1 MSRQSTRAEA
11 PLARFVGRSLIV
23 LALVASPTLAWND
36 TPDVKFDR
44 AQADAALSI
53 LGKRAAGETVGEADW
68 RALFATSGYRRLKDR
83 EAAMG
88 RAFTDA
94 EFKSFLEMPRTPQQI
109 EALRR
114 TLQDWSSQPIAA
126 SARAALAYLPV
137 GARLKATVFP
147 MVKPK
152 PNSFVFDLA
161 KDPAIFLYLDPEVP
175 GAKAR
180 NTLSHELHHIG
191 MGSSCPAPKSKTSGP
206 AAKLST
212 WMSAYGEG
220 LAMLAAAGNP
230 DTHPHSVSSAKER
243 AEWDANIAR
252 VDALMAEQNAFFL
265 SVLDGKAGDDAAID
279 KKMMGYFGVQGP
291 WYTVGWKMATTIEVQ
306 FGRERAIDAFCDPR
320 QLLATYNEAA
330 RMQNRSRTASLPLWD
345 QRLAATLA
353 GQGSPA
359 SGL

>member
-1 MSRQSTRAEA
+1 M
-11 PLARFVGRSLIV
+11 ARFVGHCLIV
-23 LALVASPTLAWND
+23 LALAASPTFASNEAL
-36 TPDVKFDR
+36 DVKFDR

-53 LGKRAAGETVGEADW
+53 LGKRAAGKTVDEADW

-94 EFKSFLEMPRTPQQI
+94 EFKAFLETPRTPQQI

-114 TLQDWSSQPIAA
+114 TLRDWSSQPVAA
-126 SARAALAYLPV
+126 PARAALAYLPA

-161 KDPAIFLYLDPEVP
+161 KDPAIFLFLDPEVP

-180 NTLSHELHHIG
+180 NTLAHELHHIG
-191 MGSSCPAPKSKTSGP
+191 MGSACPSPKDVASASGP
-206 AAKLST
+206 ATKLRT

-220 LAMLAAAGNP
+220 LAMLAAAGSP

-279 KKMMGYFGVQGP
+279 KRMMGYFGVQGP

-306 FGRERAIDAFCDPR
+306 FGRERAIGAFCDPR

-330 RMQNRSRTASLPLWD
+330 RLQNRSRTASLPLWD